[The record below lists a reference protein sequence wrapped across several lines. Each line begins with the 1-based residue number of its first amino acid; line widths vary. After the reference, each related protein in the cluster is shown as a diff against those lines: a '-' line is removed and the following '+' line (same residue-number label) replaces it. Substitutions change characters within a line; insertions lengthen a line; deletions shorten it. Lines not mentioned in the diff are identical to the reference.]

1 MLLLQWRL
9 RTTGQRAATREERVV
24 VDAVVFHD
32 GRAQDEKE
40 RKWTPALALAPKFFS
55 EKTAVLA
62 EYGCKRTVTAFS
74 VQH

>member
-1 MLLLQWRL
+1 MVLCVVYGIVCKRVRENHRVL
-9 RTTGQRAATREERVV
+9 RRHRQS
-24 VDAVVFHD
+24 